1 MPLEIIGSDD
11 IEEVGYGDDEG
22 GGEFDV
28 GDEDLEGLLGGGPR
42 RGYGG
47 RRQLS
52 GQRGGRG
59 RGGGRDWGRSG
70 TPGGRGPMRSPDSRE
85 LLIGFVSLAV
95 PGGSSVVVSAR
106 PQVLFRPTRLVIPS
120 ALAPSFSL
128 DDIKIGNRSQLIAA
142 GPVPGEAFSSTAV
155 NTPLRMDTCQVS
167 MEIILQC
174 ANITAGAID
183 FRAAMFGDAVY

>member
-1 MPLEIIGSDD
+1 MALEIVGSDD
-11 IEEVGYGDDEG
+11 IDEIGFDDEVG
-22 GGEFDV
+22 GEYDV
-28 GDEDLEGLLGGGPR
+28 GDEDLEGLLGAVPR
-42 RGYGG
+42 RRFLQG
-47 RRQLS
+47 
-52 GQRGGRG
+52 RGGRG
-59 RGGGRDWGRSG
+59 GRGGRHPGHNLQR

-174 ANITAGAID
+174 ANITAGAVD

>member
-1 MPLEIIGSDD
+1 MPLEIVGAEEFDD
-11 IEEVGYGDDEG
+11 EVGYDDEIG
-22 GGEFDV
+22 ADDDDGDYEV
-28 GDEDLEGLLGGGPR
+28 GDEDLEGLLGAAPR
-42 RGYGG
+42 RRGRPG
-47 RRQLS
+47 RR
-52 GQRGGRG
+52 GR
-59 RGGGRDWGRSG
+59 RPPLRRPVRRML
-70 TPGGRGPMRSPDSRE
+70 PGGARVGPMRTGDSRA

-95 PGGSSVVVSAR
+95 PGGASVVVSAR

-120 ALAPSFSL
+120 AIAALFSL

-142 GPVPGEAFSSTAV
+142 GPVPGEAFSNTTV

-174 ANITAGAID
+174 ANVSAAPAD

>member
-1 MPLEIIGSDD
+1 MPLEIVGADEFDD
-11 IEEVGYGDDEG
+11 EVGGEDDDEIG
-22 GGEFDV
+22 GDYEV
-28 GDEDLEGLLGGGPR
+28 GDEDLEGLLGAAPR
-42 RGYGG
+42 RRRGG
-47 RRQLS
+47 L
-52 GQRGGRG
+52 QRGG
-59 RGGGRDWGRSG
+59 GGGRARR
-70 TPGGRGPMRSPDSRE
+70 PGPRLGPMRSGDSRA
-85 LLIGFVSLAV
+85 LLIGFVSLNV
-95 PGGSSVVVSAR
+95 PGGASVVVSAR

-120 ALAPSFSL
+120 AIASLFSL

-174 ANITAGAID
+174 ANVSSGAAD